1 MMALVVVEAVAIVL
15 LGLLV
20 AGLLRT
26 HAEILRRLHDLGAGL
41 DHDAP
46 VDLVR
51 PIEPG
56 RDAAVTGSTAADVVG
71 TTPDGETV
79 AIAVG
84 LRDHDTVVAFLSS
97 GCDTCVGFWDAFAR
111 SEGPALPQGAR
122 LVVVTKGP
130 EAESIARVRSLAAP
144 GLSVVMS
151 STAWGDYNVPVAP
164 YFVWV
169 DGPSGR
175 IVGEGAAGTWAHLLD
190 LLGQAAADAKVMAQ
204 GPRARVDTSGRD
216 TGPRVDRDLA
226 SAGIHPGHASL
237 YPERLGGAD
246 EDGAQ

>member
-1 MMALVVVEAVAIVL
+1 MMTLVVVEAVAIAL

-41 DHDAP
+41 DQQSRVDAVQP
-46 VDLVR
+46 VELR
-51 PIEPG
+51 
-56 RDAAVTGSTAADVVG
+56 RDAALTGSGAADVVG
-71 TTPDGETV
+71 TTPDGEAV

-84 LRDHDTVVAFLSS
+84 DRRHDTIVAFLSS
-97 GCDTCVGFWDAFAR
+97 GCDTCVGFWDAFAQ
-111 SEGPALPQGAR
+111 SDSPSLPDGAR

-130 EAESIARVRSLAAP
+130 EAESLARVRDLSAP
-144 GLSVVMS
+144 GLTVVMS

-169 DGPSGR
+169 DGASGKV
-175 IVGEGAAGTWAHLLD
+175 VGEGAAGTWDRLLD
-190 LLGQAAADAKVMAQ
+190 LLGQAAADAKAMAR
-204 GPRARVDTSGRD
+204 GPNARADASGRD

-226 SAGIHPGHASL
+226 SAGIHPGHPSL
-237 YPERLGGAD
+237 YPEPAAGQEGA
-246 EDGAQ
+246 G

>member
-1 MMALVVVEAVAIVL
+1 MMTLVVVEAVAIAL

-41 DHDAP
+41 DQPSP
-46 VDLVR
+46 VDIAHPVELR
-51 PIEPG
+51 
-56 RDAAVTGSTAADVVG
+56 RDAALTGSGAADVVG
-71 TTPDGETV
+71 TTPDGEAI

-84 LRDHDTVVAFLSS
+84 DRRNDTVVAFLSS

-111 SEGPALPQGAR
+111 SDSPSLPDGAR

-130 EAESIARVRSLAAP
+130 EAESIARVRDLAAP
-144 GLSVVMS
+144 GVPVVMS
-151 STAWGDYNVPVAP
+151 SEAWGDYNVPVAP

-169 DGPSGR
+169 DGASGKV
-175 IVGEGAAGTWAHLLD
+175 VGEGAAGTWAHLLD
-190 LLGQAAADAKVMAQ
+190 LLGQAAADAKAMAR
-204 GPRARVDTSGRD
+204 GPNAWADASGRD

-226 SAGIHPGHASL
+226 SAGIHPGHPSL
-237 YPERLGGAD
+237 YPEPGSD
-246 EDGAQ
+246 QDGAA